1 MICAPRVFSPMQARN
16 GGTWCRPPC
25 ATANGR
31 RKSCRSRRRVR
42 YVGLHSRDSN
52 GDIRANGASA
62 SNHWFHETWDIDAGV
77 WHDPDG
83 GAVCIGTSSSP
94 SRR

>member
-1 MICAPRVFSPMQARN
+1 MDLLPADMRNCEWAREILSFAPSV
-16 GGTWCRPPC
+16 CH
-25 ATANGR
+25 
-31 RKSCRSRRRVR
+31 
-42 YVGLHSRDSN
+42 VGLYLGLE

-77 WHDPDG
+77 WHDPMAEPSAPD
-83 GAVCIGTSSSP
+83 SSSP